1 MDLDV
6 AAPFTQP
13 NLERLLAALTPFHP
27 HHVAR
32 RDLGVVWQTPAE
44 LEKFRLLLLE
54 TNIGRLDVLASVE
67 PLGGFDQL
75 EMVAMELMPGR
86 QVPVLSLDQLIEV
99 KTHLRRPKDKIVEA
113 ELRAIRER
121 QRTPSLF

>member
-1 MDLDV
+1 V
-6 AAPFTQP
+6 ADTGGIGEISAS
-13 NLERLLAALTPFHP
+13 
-27 HHVAR
+27 
-32 RDLGVVWQTPAE
+32 
-44 LEKFRLLLLE
+44 LLE

-67 PLGGFDQL
+67 PLGGFDEL
-75 EMVAMELMPGR
+75 ETVEMELMPGR

-99 KTHLRRPKDKIVEA
+99 KAHLHRPKDKVVEA